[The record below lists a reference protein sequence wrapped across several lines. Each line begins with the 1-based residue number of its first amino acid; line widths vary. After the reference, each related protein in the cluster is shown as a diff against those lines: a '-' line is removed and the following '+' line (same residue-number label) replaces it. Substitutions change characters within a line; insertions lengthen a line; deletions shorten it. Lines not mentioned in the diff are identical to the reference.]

1 MENFTFWSPTE
12 FVFGRD
18 TESRTG
24 ELTSRYGAK
33 KVMLLFGGGS
43 TERSGLLP
51 RIRTSLKEQG
61 IDYVDFGGIRPNP
74 TADKV
79 YEGIEVARRE
89 NVDFLLAV
97 GGGSV
102 IDTAKAIALGV
113 PTDVDFWKFY
123 NGEAQPQAAMPV
135 GVVLTIPAAGSEG
148 SGNSVITNE
157 KTLQKISVRYPML
170 LRPKFAVMNPELT
183 MTLPAEQTAYGIV
196 DMLCHIYERYFSNTP
211 ATELVD
217 GYSEAIMRDVMDQA
231 MTLRYQ
237 PDNYD
242 ARADVMWAGTLAHN
256 GICGVGKTEDWA
268 SHRLEHEISAI
279 YDVPHGAGL
288 AVIVPAWMKFCAKRN
303 PDKLW
308 KFAINVMSV
317 DPAGHDTEEI
327 ISEGISR
334 LEDFYH
340 DLGLTTS
347 MRELVGTE
355 PDIDAMVKS
364 LERNMGKVLGNYVP
378 LSMEDCREIYHMA
391 L

>member
-12 FVFGRD
+12 FVFGRGS
-18 TESRTG
+18 ESQTG
-24 ELTSRYGAK
+24 DLLARFGAK
-33 KVMLLFGGGS
+33 KVMIIYGGHS
-43 TERSGLLP
+43 AEKNGLLG
-51 RIRTSLKEQG
+51 RLRDEMNRVG
-61 IDYVDFGGIRPNP
+61 IPFCEFGGIRPNP
-74 TADKV
+74 TDSPV
-79 YEGIEVARRE
+79 YRAIEMARAE
-89 NVDFLLAV
+89 NIDFLLAV

-102 IDTAKAIALGV
+102 IDTAKAVALGV
-113 PTDVDFWKFY
+113 PTETDFWKFY
-123 NGEAQPQAAMPV
+123 TGEATPDRALPV

-170 LRPKFAVMNPELT
+170 LRPKFAVMDPELT

-217 GYSEAIMRDVMDQA
+217 GYSEAIMRDIMDQA
-231 MTLRYQ
+231 MTLRFQ

-242 ARADVMWAGTLAHN
+242 ARADIMWAGTLAHN
-256 GICGVGKTEDWA
+256 GLCGVGKVEDWA

-279 YDVPHGAGL
+279 YDVAHGAGL
-288 AVIVPAWMKFCAKRN
+288 AVIVPAWMKFCATRN

-317 DPAGHDTEEI
+317 DPSGHDTDEI
-327 ISEGISR
+327 IREGIHR

-347 MRELVGTE
+347 LRELIGGE

-364 LERNMGKVLGNYVP
+364 LERNMGKTLGNYVT
-378 LSMEDCREIYHMA
+378 LSMDDCREIYRLA